1 MFFIGITMSKTVDSI
16 QNKFR
21 VKLERLLEGTDIVFN
36 GNNPWD
42 IHVHNSNLYERIL
55 TQGSVGLGEAY
66 MDGWWDSGQ
75 LDELFYKFCSA
86 QVKSRVTLDPQSI
99 KNGLWAYFINR
110 QSKHLVSKIVKHHYD
125 IGNDLYRLMLDS
137 RLTYSCGYWKDAK
150 TLDQAQEH
158 KFDLICRKLNLQP
171 GQRILDI
178 GCGWGSFMKYAVEKY
193 DVSCV
198 GITLSSEQITL
209 CRELCADL
217 PIEIRFADYRDL
229 NETFDHIVSIG
240 MFEHVGYK
248 NYGQYMKVVRRCL
261 KDNGLFLLHTIGGN
275 KSVVSVDPWMDKYIF
290 PGGMLPSIKQIANAT
305 EGKFVIEDWH
315 NFGADYDKTLMC
327 WFENFSENWET
338 IKDNYDDRFY
348 LMWKYYLLSCAGAF
362 RARGNQLWQI
372 VLSKN
377 GVRGGYISVR

>member
-1 MFFIGITMSKTVDSI
+1 MNKTIDNT

-21 VKLERLLEGTDIVFN
+21 LKLEKLLEGTDIVFN

-42 IHVHNSNLYERIL
+42 ISVYNPKLYEKIL
-55 TQGSVGLGEAY
+55 TQGTLGLGEAY
-66 MDGWWDSGQ
+66 MDGWWDSNQ
-75 LDELFYKFCSA
+75 LDELFNKFCSA
-86 QVKSRVTLDPQSI
+86 QVKSRVMLDPQSI

-110 QSKHLVSKIVKHHYD
+110 QSKHLVSNIVKHHYD
-125 IGNDLYRLMLDS
+125 IGNDLYRSMLDA
-137 RLTYSCGYWKDAK
+137 RLTYSCGYWKEAK

-158 KFDLICRKLNLQP
+158 KFDLICRKLNLQA

-193 DVSCV
+193 NVSCV
-198 GITLSSEQITL
+198 GITLSSEQIAL

-217 PIEIRFADYRDL
+217 PIEIRFADYREL

-248 NYGQYMKVVRRCL
+248 NYSPYMKVARRCL
-261 KDNGLFLLHTIGGN
+261 KDDGLFLLHTIGGN
-275 KSVVSVDPWMDKYIF
+275 KSVISVDPWMDKYIF
-290 PGGMLPSIKQIANAT
+290 PGGMLPSIKQIAKAI
-305 EGKFVIEDWH
+305 EGKFVMEDWH
-315 NFGADYDKTLMC
+315 NFGADYDKTLIS
-327 WFENFSENWET
+327 WFENFSANWET
-338 IKDNYDDRFY
+338 IKSNYDDQFF